1 MDATCAMLIKSHEQ
15 VLNIIVEDK
24 SAVHM
29 LNVAGGRGRGV
40 PGSLTDTLLG
50 CRLQWPR
57 CRCL

>member
-29 LNVAGGRGRGV
+29 LNVAGGWGRGGGRGRG
-40 PGSLTDTLLG
+40 GGGGGAGAG
-50 CRLQWPR
+50 CPR
-57 CRCL
+57 VIN

>member
-29 LNVAGGRGRGV
+29 LNVAGGQGGGGGGAGSGCPRGIN
-40 PGSLTDTLLG
+40 
-50 CRLQWPR
+50 
-57 CRCL
+57 